1 MVRTR
6 SHSAKRCDVCTSPFS
21 PAPVS
26 RSRGLRRA
34 ASSPGGSP
42 LFQKQARTGSPAS
55 GTTRV
60 TASSSS
66 GSPTKSPTRAED
78 SAKGNTEELLTELDD
93 LLKPSPP
100 GRTAGQNLTRDLVS
114 LTELYLGEEEDSTF
128 SQCMRLLDK
137 FTEVVQNYNSEI
149 GVMLKTSTEAAIKA
163 QAQECEMEE
172 HAEAG
177 GPQVH
182 KDTPYPTP
190 DRIPEMLREESW
202 GAMDMSLNGSY
213 GSFKPAGFSDDSD
226 IYHSDEDSYLQPEC
240 GRCGGIFDHYR
251 ARSGIPWC
259 LCRTGDS
266 GDDAEAGLSRLE
278 DLHL

>member
-1 MVRTR
+1 M
-6 SHSAKRCDVCTSPFS
+6 
-21 PAPVS
+21 
-26 RSRGLRRA
+26 
-34 ASSPGGSP
+34 
-42 LFQKQARTGSPAS
+42 FQKQARTGSPAS

-66 GSPTKSPTRAED
+66 GSPTKSHARAED

-93 LLKPSPP
+93 LLEPSPP

-163 QAQECEMEE
+163 QAQEECEMEE
-172 HAEAG
+172 HAEAES
-177 GPQVH
+177 PPVH

-226 IYHSDEDSYLQPEC
+226 ICHSDEDSYLQPEC